1 MTVMALARAC
11 NNTVDK
17 YDIDGVVYEG
27 LTNVPTQ
34 DKGKQVFWF
43 ELDTYEGDTTLYI
56 TTQGCQDK
64 QVYSRA

>member
-27 LTNVPTQ
+27 LADVPTQ

-43 ELDTYEGDTTLYI
+43 ELNTYEGNTTLYI
-56 TTQGCQDK
+56 TTQEYQDK
-64 QVYSRA
+64 QVYGRA